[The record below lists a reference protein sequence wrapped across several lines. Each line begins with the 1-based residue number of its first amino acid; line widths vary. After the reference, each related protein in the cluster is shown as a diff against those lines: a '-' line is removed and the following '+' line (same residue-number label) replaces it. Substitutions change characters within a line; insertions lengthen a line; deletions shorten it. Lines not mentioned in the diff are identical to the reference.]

1 MAGDPTI
8 EGLGVLER
16 AVDMARRGEEFV
28 LATVVW
34 REGPTSG
41 QSGARAILTAG
52 GDVHGWIGGACA
64 EPVFI
69 REATKALT
77 DGTPRLIALG
87 DPDRFG
93 DLPPGT
99 VPVEMSCQSEGALQI
114 YIEPVLAVPHLVV
127 VGSSPMADLLQRLG
141 AELGWNAELVAGDDF
156 TSGQIGAHSFT
167 VIATQGHN
175 DEDIIE
181 RAAKARPAYLGVVAS
196 AKRGAALREFL
207 ADRDV
212 PSDVLDALRCPAGID
227 LGHTTH
233 NEIAIAILA
242 ELVQLRAAGAAAG
255 ARETP
260 IERVEAIDP
269 VCAMTVT
276 IDPSAQSYDLDGIA
290 YYFCCA
296 GCRTAFANDPAS
308 YLTEASS

>member
-99 VPVEMSCQSEGALQI
+99 VPVEMRCQSEGALQI
-114 YIEPVLAVPHLVV
+114 YQVFFEENFESKILQDSSRKYGH
-127 VGSSPMADLLQRLG
+127 VGQHGLYYYK
-141 AELGWNAELVAGDDF
+141 W
-156 TSGQIGAHSFT
+156 
-167 VIATQGHN
+167 
-175 DEDIIE
+175 
-181 RAAKARPAYLGVVAS
+181 
-196 AKRGAALREFL
+196 
-207 ADRDV
+207 
-212 PSDVLDALRCPAGID
+212 C
-227 LGHTTH
+227 
-233 NEIAIAILA
+233 
-242 ELVQLRAAGAAAG
+242 
-255 ARETP
+255 ET
-260 IERVEAIDP
+260 
-269 VCAMTVT
+269 
-276 IDPSAQSYDLDGIA
+276 
-290 YYFCCA
+290 
-296 GCRTAFANDPAS
+296 
-308 YLTEASS
+308 